1 MISRGFGKLFKR
13 RGEKEEKEGKG
24 KNKRKR
30 RGKERKKTKG
40 RKKRYDGQKRE
51 SGSKTR
57 GICRLFADSKGIYSG
72 TTSDNII

>member
-24 KNKRKR
+24 KNRRKR

-40 RKKRYDGQKRE
+40 RKKRYDGQKKGKGDAKLEESVDCSQTLRE
-51 SGSKTR
+51 YIPEQLPK
-57 GICRLFADSKGIYSG
+57 I
-72 TTSDNII
+72 